1 MRGSL
6 RKCAGALSHIKPLLL
21 RWTDKWWGGVI
32 TEMRPPELLERPECA
47 RASGSGLGPVDSSGE
62 SDVDLLRPVLGQK
75 CNLPSAFPACHEWT
89 IRCCPPSVP
98 RDALGPRRRPRGA
111 EHHFCPLAVRHSC
124 LVSAQ
129 SAEWRPAWEAGRLWM
144 GMSEEV
150 GVSQWE
156 IRNPRTTGGY
166 IGSGEAYVADASGRK
181 ENHARTSRECLQTR
195 VTC

>member
-89 IRCCPPSVP
+89 IRCCPPLRAQGRIGPQEASP
-98 RDALGPRRRPRGA
+98 GRGASFLSPRRQTLVPCKR
-111 EHHFCPLAVRHSC
+111 AVCRVETC
-124 LVSAQ
+124 
-129 SAEWRPAWEAGRLWM
+129 
-144 GMSEEV
+144 V
-150 GVSQWE
+150 G
-156 IRNPRTTGGY
+156 
-166 IGSGEAYVADASGRK
+166 GRK
-181 ENHARTSRECLQTR
+181 TLDGDVRGGWG
-195 VTC
+195 VTVGDTEPTHHRRLYWEW